1 MSNILTKE
9 MLLKLNDAEL
19 FNEIQQHGYKIIME
33 HGLNLGEQEN
43 EFMYNIDY
51 DMMYFAINGFHKCF
65 NYMFKT
71 YHLAKEDYLLSLK
84 SKDVLKELEDSFQ
97 EYCKTNDCK
106 NLSFTQVKTKIIACL
121 KSKKF

>member
-19 FNEIQQHGYKIIME
+19 FNAIQQHGYNIIME
-33 HGLNLGEQEN
+33 HGLKLGEQEN

-65 NYMFKT
+65 NYM
-71 YHLAKEDYLLSLK
+71 LK
-84 SKDVLKELEDSFQ
+84 FQ
-97 EYCKTNDCK
+97 GNV
-106 NLSFTQVKTKIIACL
+106 NNNII
-121 KSKKF
+121 